1 MPDVIYKDIDSHDIM
16 PGWYKIG
23 SDGSLINSTGKK
35 AKFFCS
41 NTGYY
46 RINLVLK
53 NHLHQNFSIHRLV
66 AEYFI
71 PNPDNLP
78 VVNHLD
84 GNKLNNDYTN
94 LEWTTY
100 SGNWYHALRTLK
112 SITNIGETMWSAKYS
127 VELVTDI
134 CELLAIHPYKS
145 NEIIQILHLVD
156 DPTDKYSK
164 EYFCMKKLIK
174 NIRQRR
180 CWKLVSESYIWAK

>member
-53 NHLHQNFSIHRLV
+53 DHSHHNFSIHRLV

-100 SGNWYHALRTLK
+100 SGNWQHALRTLK
-112 SITNIGETMWSAKYS
+112 NITSIGENMWSAKYS
-127 VELVTDI
+127 IELVTDI
-134 CELLAIHPYKS
+134 CELLSIHP
-145 NEIIQILHLVD
+145 
-156 DPTDKYSK
+156 
-164 EYFCMKKLIK
+164 
-174 NIRQRR
+174 
-180 CWKLVSESYIWAK
+180 